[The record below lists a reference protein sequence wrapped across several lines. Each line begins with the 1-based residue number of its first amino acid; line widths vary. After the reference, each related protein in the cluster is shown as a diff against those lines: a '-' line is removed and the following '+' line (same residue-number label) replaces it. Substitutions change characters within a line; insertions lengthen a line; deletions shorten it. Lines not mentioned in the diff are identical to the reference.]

1 MMINWENIKTV
12 LLDMDG
18 TLLDLNFDNHF
29 WQHHVPVRYAEKNS
43 LSFDKAYD
51 TLMPIYKEVE
61 GTIDWY
67 CVDYWTERLELDI
80 AQLKTEVAHLI
91 AVHPFVREFLTA
103 LKQRNIETALVTNAH
118 QKSLALKLE
127 KTQLHNYFDHIVCAH
142 DFGMP
147 KEQQAFWD
155 RLKQQI
161 PYENE
166 STLFVDDSLSVL
178 RSAQQ
183 YGIQYLLSIYKPDT
197 QQAIKEVDEFKA
209 IHSFEDIM
217 PDMT

>member
-1 MMINWENIKTV
+1 MIDWNQIKTV

-29 WQHHVPVRYAEKNS
+29 WQHHVPIRYGEKNN
-43 LSFDKAYD
+43 LSFDVAYD

-80 AQLKTEVAHLI
+80 AQLKAEVAHLI
-91 AVHPFVREFLTA
+91 AVHPFVREFLDA
-103 LKQRNIETALVTNAH
+103 LKQKNIETALVTNAH
-118 QKSLALKLE
+118 QKSLSLKLD
-127 KTQLHNYFDHIVCAH
+127 KTQLHHYFDHIICAH

-147 KEQQAFWD
+147 KEQHEFWD
-155 RLKQQI
+155 KLKQQI
-161 PYENE
+161 PYENK
-166 STLFVDDSLSVL
+166 STLFIDDSLSVL
-178 RSAQQ
+178 RSAQR
-183 YGIQYLLSIYKPDT
+183 YGIKHLLSIYKPDT
-197 QQAIKEVDEFKA
+197 QQGIKDVDEFKA

-217 PDMT
+217 PKAG